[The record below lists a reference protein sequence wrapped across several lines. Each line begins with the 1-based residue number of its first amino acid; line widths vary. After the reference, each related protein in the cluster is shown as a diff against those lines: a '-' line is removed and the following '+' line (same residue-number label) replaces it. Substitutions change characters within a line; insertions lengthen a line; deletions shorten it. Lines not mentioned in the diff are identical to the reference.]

1 MSEPHFI
8 PVQRL
13 VAGDV
18 GQIVR
23 IDGDAAAVVRLAEM
37 GLQQG
42 VSVRMVRPGRPCIL
56 AVGNHR
62 LSFRGDESAI
72 VLVEICNDGKA
83 AGSPRAQAG

>member
-1 MSEPHFI
+1 MFEPQFI
-8 PVQRL
+8 PVEYL
-13 VAGDV
+13 VAGEV
-18 GQIVR
+18 GRIAR

-62 LSFRGDESAI
+62 LSFRGDETAI
-72 VLVEICNDGKA
+72 VLVEICNDGQA